1 MSAPT
6 VMAAIQGHLVELG
19 MPGSLEALSSILQRL
34 DGAALSPA
42 EAIRDLLAAEWA
54 LRMDRRLQA
63 CLKTS
68 HLPGVKMLDSFDF
81 TFQPSLSRSQILS
94 LHELGFLER
103 KENVIFLGPTGVG
116 KTHLAISLAVEA
128 ARKGRRVFYSTLYEL
143 SQALVEAERAGRLR
157 ERMNF
162 LATAS
167 LLVVDEVGYLPIGQ
181 NGTNL
186 FFQLVNRR
194 YERNSTVLTS
204 NKSFKEWGEIF
215 GDAAAAAAILDRLLH
230 HCHLVQIAGN
240 SYRLRGYAGLEM
252 PQDPQSSTVR
262 KRGRPRGSHGE
273 EGGALR

>member
-1 MSAPT
+1 MSIT
-6 VMAAIQGHLVELG
+6 HEIQQNLVQPG
-19 MPGSLEALSSILQRL
+19 MPGSLEALSGILQGL
-34 DGAALSPA
+34 DGAALSPG
-42 EAIRDLLAAEWA
+42 EAIRDLLAAEWV
-54 LRMDRRLQA
+54 LRMDRRLRA

-68 HLPGVKMLDSFDF
+68 HLPGLKTLDSFDF
-81 TFQPSLSRSQILS
+81 TFQPSVSRGQILS

-128 ARKGRRVFYSTLYEL
+128 ARRGRRVFYSTLYEL
-143 SQALVEAERAGRLR
+143 SQSWLEAERQGRLR

-167 LLVVDEVGYLPIGQ
+167 LLVVDEVGYLPISQ
-181 NGTNL
+181 SGTNL

-194 YERNSTVLTS
+194 YERNSTLLTS
-204 NKSFKEWGEIF
+204 NKSFRQWGEIF

-240 SYRLRGYAGLEM
+240 SYRLRGYADLEM
-252 PQDPQSSTVR
+252 PEDRPPVITPR
-262 KRGRPRGSHGE
+262 RGRPRNPRPE
-273 EGGALR
+273 EGVH

>member
-1 MSAPT
+1 MTAPSMT
-6 VMAAIQGHLVELG
+6 EGISRNLVELG
-19 MPGSLEALSSILQRL
+19 MPGSLEALPGILQRL
-34 DGAALSPA
+34 DGAALSPG
-42 EAIRDLLAAEWA
+42 EAIGELLAAELA
-54 LRMDRRLQA
+54 LRMDRRLRA

-68 HLPGVKMLDSFDF
+68 HLPAVKTLDSFDF
-81 TFQPSLSRSQILS
+81 TFQPSLSKSQILS

-128 ARKGRRVFYSTLYEL
+128 ARRGRRVFYSTLYEL

-194 YERNSTVLTS
+194 YERNSTLLTS
-204 NKSFKEWGEIF
+204 NKSFRAWGEIF

-252 PQDPQSSTVR
+252 PEDVLSLPVR
-262 KRGRPRGSHGE
+262 KRGRPPRDRHLE
-273 EGGALR
+273 KEDR

>member
-6 VMAAIQGHLVELG
+6 VMATIQGHLVELG
-19 MPGSLEALSSILQRL
+19 MPGSLEALPGLLQRL
-34 DGAALSPA
+34 DGGALSPA

-54 LRMDRRLQA
+54 LRMDRRLRA

-68 HLPGVKMLDSFDF
+68 HLPGVKTLDSFDF
-81 TFQPSLSRSQILS
+81 SFQPSVSRSQILS

-128 ARKGRRVFYSTLYEL
+128 AKRGRRVFYSTLYEL

-186 FFQLVNRR
+186 FFQLINRR
-194 YERNSTVLTS
+194 YERNTTLLTS
-204 NKSFKEWGEIF
+204 NKSFRQWGEIF

-252 PQDPQSSTVR
+252 PEDRPPTVGPR
-262 KRGRPRGSHGE
+262 RGRPRNPRPQ
-273 EGGALR
+273 EGAH

>member
-6 VMAAIQGHLVELG
+6 VMAGIQGHLVELG
-19 MPGSLEALSSILQRL
+19 MPGSLEALPSILQRL

-42 EAIRDLLAAEWA
+42 EAIRELLAAEWG
-54 LRMDRRLQA
+54 LRMDRRLRA

-68 HLPGVKMLDSFDF
+68 RLPGLKTLDSFDF
-81 TFQPSLSRSQILS
+81 TFQPSLGKSQIQS

-128 ARKGRRVFYSTLYEL
+128 ARKGRRVFYGTLYEL
-143 SQALVEAERAGRLR
+143 SQSLAEAERIGRLR

-194 YERNSTVLTS
+194 YEKNSTVLTS

-215 GDAAAAAAILDRLLH
+215 GDTAATAAILDRLLH
-230 HCHLVQIAGN
+230 HCHLVQISGN
-240 SYRLRGYAGLEM
+240 SYRLRGYADLEM
-252 PQDPQSSTVR
+252 PQDPQPSTIR
-262 KRGRPRGSHGE
+262 RRGRPRSTHRE
-273 EGGALR
+273 EGVR